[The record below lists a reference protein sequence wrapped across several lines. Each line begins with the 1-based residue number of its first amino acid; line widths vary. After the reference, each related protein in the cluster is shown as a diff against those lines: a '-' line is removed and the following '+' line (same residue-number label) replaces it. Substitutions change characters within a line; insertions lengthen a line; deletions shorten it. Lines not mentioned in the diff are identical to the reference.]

1 MKIVELYQQ
10 YRNVIGALAYLAIGC
25 LVAFYA
31 FHAAPRAVMKADVA
45 RLKQILELENQT
57 LAALKKAEEAK
68 KSPSDADERGIKSLP
83 AFLKHINRISQ
94 DTNVIIRELVPSTGS
109 GARAGGALKFK
120 LSITTDYLTFLR
132 FAAQLESLNVGIND
146 LQVRPYDPTKTPV
159 EHAIAFSITP
169 RDDGKPLE
177 SRRIGTIQEKVAAK
191 NKRNP
196 FQRFAYNEAVT
207 KPSPWI
213 DLTWIHRLSGI
224 GRIGGERLATINS
237 RDYSVGDGLDDMTV
251 AEIRNDRVMLKKE
264 SKDGEQIYVL
274 GFRKKARS
282 NSKP

>member
-1 MKIVELYQQ
+1 MKFGDFYQQ
-10 YRNVIGALAYLAIGC
+10 YRNVIGSLIYLAIAC

-31 FHAAPRAVMKADVA
+31 LHAAPRGVMKEDLA
-45 RLKQILELENQT
+45 RLKQIFELENRA
-57 LAALKKAEEAK
+57 LAALKKAEEDE
-68 KSPSDADERGIKSLP
+68 KSPSEADDRGIKSLP

-94 DTNVIIRELVPSTGS
+94 DTNVIIRELVPSAGS
-109 GARAGGALKFK
+109 GARTGGALKFK
-120 LSITTDYLTFLR
+120 LSIITDYLTFLR

-196 FQRFAYNEAVT
+196 FQRFAYSRTAPT
-207 KPSPWI
+207 PSPWI

-224 GRIGGERLATINS
+224 GRIGGERIATVNS
-237 RDYSVGDGLDDMTV
+237 RDYSVGDRLDDMTV

-274 GFRKKARS
+274 GFRRKAGS
-282 NSKP
+282 ASKR